1 MDRLQRRWVG
11 VSGVAHVGVLGALL
25 LLSPETNSTSS
36 GLTVRLVDAPAASPP
51 AVVAIPVPLQPEKA
65 RTLLPRIR
73 QTARPPLQDRPAATD
88 APVPAAPAPETPADR
103 LVPDASPTPDGAL
116 LGTPIERKA
125 DRGLPGLGG
134 ASGDG
139 QSAGEGRGGLPPT
152 DRGDRAGPYLVPD
165 APTGR
170 DGMDGEDRRG
180 SGAGTGSGGTGTGG
194 PGSGTGTGGGRSGGG
209 AGLVAG
215 PPSAGGGA
223 GAGEIL
229 RAIRN
234 RLEKAKAYPEAARR
248 DGLEGTVEVRFR
260 ITPSGRVDTVEIVQ
274 SSGHAVLDESAL
286 QTVYHAVPYPVIA
299 GWIRVPLSYRL
310 NQ

>member
-1 MDRLQRRWVG
+1 MARLQPGWMS
-11 VSGVAHVGVLGALL
+11 VSGAAHLAVLGALL
-25 LLSPETNSTSS
+25 LLGPETNSTSR
-36 GLTVRLVDAPAASPP
+36 GLTVRLVDTPAASRP
-51 AVVAIPVPLQPEKA
+51 AAVAIPVPLQPEKG
-65 RTLLPRIR
+65 RTILPHIR

-88 APVPAAPAPETPADR
+88 VPLPAAPAPETPAGR
-103 LVPDASPTPDGAL
+103 LAPDASPTPDGAL
-116 LGTPIERKA
+116 LGIPIERNV
-125 DRGLPGLGG
+125 DRGLLGMG
-134 ASGDG
+134 AASGGG
-139 QSAGEGRGGLPPT
+139 QSAGEGRGGSPPT

-165 APTGR
+165 ARTGR
-170 DGMDGEDRRG
+170 DGMGGEDRRG
-180 SGAGTGSGGTGTGG
+180 NGAGTGSGGTGAAG
-194 PGSGTGTGGGRSGGG
+194 PGAGSRGGDGRSGGG

-215 PPSAGGGA
+215 PPSVGGGA

-260 ITPSGRVDTVEIVQ
+260 ITPAGRVDTVEIVQ

-286 QTVYHAVPYPVIA
+286 QTVHRAAPYPVVP